1 MVRLIQEIRNLLGN
15 IRYAWQERKT
25 PYIDNKVLNERY
37 IENRDLYK
45 KKIDSAFA
53 HLENND
59 LTQAL
64 YEKFIADEYLD
75 TAHLWVKKSRLAKY
89 INDNRDHVKGALIGM
104 FSDYTTSI
112 GTAGG
117 AVLTAPSVYANGSDF
132 YSDALFFGL
141 IIVSGLTFVTGVVN
155 QKRLNRLVKEHKDYT
170 REFEET
176 TNLIEK
182 KRIYEFDKKTVEQR

>member
-1 MVRLIQEIRNLLGN
+1 MVGFIQEIRNLLGN
-15 IRYAWQERKT
+15 IRYGWQEIKT

-37 IENRDLYK
+37 IESRDLCK
-45 KKIDSAFA
+45 KKIESTFA
-53 HLENND
+53 HLKNND

-75 TAHLWVKKSRLAKY
+75 AAHLWERKSRLAKY
-89 INDNRDHVKGALIGM
+89 INDNRDHVRGSLIGM
-104 FSDYTTSI
+104 FSDYATSL

-117 AVLTAPSVYANGSDF
+117 AALTSSSAYSNGSDVL
-132 YSDALFFGL
+132 SDIIFFGF
-141 IIVSGLTFVTGVVN
+141 IIVSGLTFITGVVN

-176 TNLIEK
+176 TDLIEK
-182 KRIYEFDKKTVEQR
+182 KNL